1 KLSNSG
7 IDEKLRLNFEAL
19 GLFASLE
26 KAFFKFVV
34 CNKSDLDEI
43 KTLHSRLNLPPER
56 IHLMPEGRD
65 AETLQHRS
73 LWLAD
78 ICRDQGY
85 HFSPRLHVLLW
96 GNERA
101 K

>member
-1 KLSNSG
+1 
-7 IDEKLRLNFEAL
+7 
-19 GLFASLE
+19 
-26 KAFFKFVV
+26 
-34 CNKSDLDEI
+34 
-43 KTLHSRLNLPPER
+43 
-56 IHLMPEGRD
+56 MPEGRD
-65 AETLQHRS
+65 AQKLQHRS

-78 ICRDQGY
+78 ICRDEGY

>member
-1 KLSNSG
+1 
-7 IDEKLRLNFEAL
+7 
-19 GLFASLE
+19 
-26 KAFFKFVV
+26 
-34 CNKSDLDEI
+34 
-43 KTLHSRLNLPPER
+43 
-56 IHLMPEGRD
+56 MPEGRD

-85 HFSPRLHVLLW
+85 HFSPRLHVVLW